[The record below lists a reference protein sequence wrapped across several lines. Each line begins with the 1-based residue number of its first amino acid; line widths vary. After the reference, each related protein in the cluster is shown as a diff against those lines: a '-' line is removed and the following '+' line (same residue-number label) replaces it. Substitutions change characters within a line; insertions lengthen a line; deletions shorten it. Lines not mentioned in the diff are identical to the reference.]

1 MSRSTFSCGF
11 GTASDPVRAP
21 VVALAA
27 LLTLAGSLGAQRSV
41 RLDIVLAARTTDGG
55 NGSVGG
61 AGPHIG
67 FANVLNDEATREL
80 VRAGFPAQLHFRL
93 ELWRVGRWINELER
107 SVEWD
112 MVVGY
117 DPASQSY
124 RVRRRFGNQV
134 EDLGAFATLSSAQAA
149 SERPLRVPL
158 TPRRPGRRYY
168 YNLILDVE
176 ALSVSDLDQL
186 ERWLRGE
193 LQPAVRGDHNPLTAL
208 GSGARTLVT
217 RILGGE
223 RRHYERRSA
232 TFWAERG

>member
-1 MSRSTFSCGF
+1 MRGL
-11 GTASDPVRAP
+11 
-21 VVALAA
+21 VVALA
-27 LLTLAGSLGAQRSV
+27 LLLAWAGPLHAQRGA
-41 RLDIVLAARTTDGG
+41 RLDIVLAPRSADGG
-55 NGSVGG
+55 NGAAG
-61 AGPHIG
+61 APGPHVA
-67 FANVLNDEATREL
+67 FANVLEDEQTREL
-80 VRAGFPAQLHFRL
+80 VRSGFPAQLHFRL
-93 ELWRVGRWINELER
+93 ELWRVGRWLNELER

-117 DPASQSY
+117 DPVTQSY
-124 RVRRRFGNQV
+124 RVRRRFGNQL
-134 EDLGAFATLSSAQAA
+134 EDLGAFPTLSSAQTA

-158 TPRRPGRRYY
+158 TPRRVRWRYY

-193 LQPAVRGDHNPLTAL
+193 LRPAVRGENNPLTAL

-223 RRHYERRSA
+223 RRHYEKRSG
-232 TFWAERG
+232 TFRAE

>member
-1 MSRSTFSCGF
+1 
-11 GTASDPVRAP
+11 VRAL

-27 LLTLAGSLGAQRSV
+27 VLAFAGPLRAQRGA
-41 RLDIVLAARTTDGG
+41 RLDVVLTPRAADGANGGTTTL
-55 NGSVGG
+55 
-61 AGPHIG
+61 GPHVG
-67 FANVLNDEATREL
+67 FANVLDDEQTREL
-80 VRAGFPAQLHFRL
+80 VRSGFPAQLHFRL

-117 DPASQSY
+117 DPGMQSY
-124 RVRRRFGNQV
+124 RVRRRLGNQL
-134 EDLGAFATLSSAQAA
+134 EDLGTFPTLSSAQAA

-158 TPRRPGRRYY
+158 TPRRRGPRYY

-193 LQPAVRGDHNPLTAL
+193 LRPAVRGKNSPLSAL
-208 GSGARTLVT
+208 GSGAQTLVT

-223 RRHYERRSA
+223 RRHYEKRSA
-232 TFWAERG
+232 TFRAG

>member
-1 MSRSTFSCGF
+1 
-11 GTASDPVRAP
+11 VRAP
-21 VVALAA
+21 ALAVAILLA
-27 LLTLAGSLGAQRSV
+27 LTGPLSAQRSA
-41 RLDIVLAARTTDGG
+41 RLDITLPARGSDAG
-55 NGSVGG
+55 NGSVGRG
-61 AGPHIG
+61 GPHVA
-67 FANVLNDEATREL
+67 FANVLDDEQAREL

-107 SVEWD
+107 SLEWD

-117 DPASQSY
+117 DAASLSY
-124 RVRRRFGNQV
+124 RVRRRFGNQL
-134 EDLGAFATLSSAQAA
+134 EDLGSFPTLSSAQAA
-149 SERPLRVPL
+149 AERPLRVAL

-193 LQPAVRGDHNPLTAL
+193 LQPAVRGENNPLSAL

-223 RRHYERRSA
+223 RRHFEKRSP
-232 TFWAERG
+232 TFRAE

>member
-1 MSRSTFSCGF
+1 M
-11 GTASDPVRAP
+11 RAL
-21 VVALAA
+21 VSALAILLAGGGQLQAQRGARLDVALPSRA
-27 LLTLAGSLGAQRSV
+27 S
-41 RLDIVLAARTTDGG
+41 DGG
-55 NGSVGG
+55 NGSAAGAVGP
-61 AGPHIG
+61 AVA
-67 FANVLNDEATREL
+67 FAHVLDDEQTREL

-93 ELWRVGRWINELER
+93 ELWRVGRWVDELER
-107 SVEWD
+107 STEWD
-112 MVVGY
+112 MVVGF

-124 RVRRRFGNQV
+124 RVRRRFGRQL
-134 EDLGAFATLSSAQAA
+134 EDLGAFATLASAQAA

-193 LQPAVRGDHNPLTAL
+193 LRPAVRGENNPLSAI

-223 RRHYERRSA
+223 RRHYEKRSA
-232 TFWAERG
+232 TFRAE

>member
-1 MSRSTFSCGF
+1 MRPSVIALATLL
-11 GTASDPVRAP
+11 
-21 VVALAA
+21 ALAA
-27 LLTLAGSLGAQRSV
+27 PLPAQRGA
-41 RLDIVLAARTTDGG
+41 RLDIVLPPRGADGG
-55 NGSVGG
+55 NGGPAS
-61 AGPHIG
+61 AGPQIG
-67 FANVLNDEATREL
+67 FAHILDDEQTREL

-93 ELWRVGRWINELER
+93 ELWRVGRWLDELER

-124 RVRRRFGNQV
+124 RVRRRFGGQV
-134 EDLGAFATLSSAQAA
+134 EDLGAFATLSSAQVA
-149 SERPLRVPL
+149 SERLLRVPL
-158 TPRRPGRRYY
+158 IARRPGRRYY

-193 LQPAVRGDHNPLTAL
+193 LRPAVRGENSPLTAL

-223 RRHYERRSA
+223 RRHYEKRSA
-232 TFWAERG
+232 TFRVE